1 MGSHLV
7 MMLVISVLQS
17 KLSQLLD
24 LVEAHSTEAAHR
36 QKLCCDRRSSEQ
48 CFQIGD
54 MVWLSIPTAG
64 KLDPHWDGRRSVRS
78 VKTPLTV
85 EITDGV
91 KTKVVHVNRLRQRIV
106 PDSTNMEEPSGQ
118 VLQES
123 QSHPLSP

>member
-1 MGSHLV
+1 M
-7 MMLVISVLQS
+7 
-17 KLSQLLD
+17 
-24 LVEAHSTEAAHR
+24 
-36 QKLCCDRRSSEQ
+36 
-48 CFQIGD
+48 
-54 MVWLSIPTAG
+54 
-64 KLDPHWDGRRSVRS
+64 
-78 VKTPLTV
+78 KTPLTV